1 MDFVRKRS
9 PSATTS
15 ISWTSVVR
23 WHTITI
29 TLQRYERSRP
39 SVRGRSSRPGSTRP
53 SARTTGDR
61 SRSRS
66 RKASNAPSDGVS
78 ASGQSRPRRVRPRAR
93 RRDPTAVPSNA
104 RAEVPLVVTEDVP
117 ALSALDPAGYV
128 GLVPVDRHRRTAT
141 ETGDAIRRIVA
152 ADPSRD
158 VVRDHVESLDQWVA
172 WSGIDPSTVD
182 TVPAGETTGPAP
194 PRRRPEVNAIDLA
207 WRLSHRPR
215 G

>member
-1 MDFVRKRS
+1 
-9 PSATTS
+9 
-15 ISWTSVVR
+15 
-23 WHTITI
+23 
-29 TLQRYERSRP
+29 
-39 SVRGRSSRPGSTRP
+39 
-53 SARTTGDR
+53 
-61 SRSRS
+61 
-66 RKASNAPSDGVS
+66 
-78 ASGQSRPRRVRPRAR
+78 
-93 RRDPTAVPSNA
+93 
-104 RAEVPLVVTEDVP
+104 
-117 ALSALDPAGYV
+117 
-128 GLVPVDRHRRTAT
+128 VPVDRHRRTAT

-194 PRRRPEVNAIDLA
+194 PRRHPEVNAIDLA